1 MRSAFGLGSIKAL
14 ENEKNEVEQLRRRAL
29 SLGILKQSKLSTDSK
44 NDGLVGPL
52 KAFETTFLVGA
63 DSFLKLVW
71 ITFILSKEV
80 AFQRLV
86 EMAAKSEFLKVST
99 RHGQTWQVL

>member
-1 MRSAFGLGSIKAL
+1 MDLWPP
-14 ENEKNEVEQLRRRAL
+14 E
-29 SLGILKQSKLSTDSK
+29 
-44 NDGLVGPL
+44 
-52 KAFETTFLVGA
+52 AFETTFLLGA
-63 DSFLKLVW
+63 DSLLKLVW

-99 RHGQTWQVL
+99 RHGQTWQVVKTQ